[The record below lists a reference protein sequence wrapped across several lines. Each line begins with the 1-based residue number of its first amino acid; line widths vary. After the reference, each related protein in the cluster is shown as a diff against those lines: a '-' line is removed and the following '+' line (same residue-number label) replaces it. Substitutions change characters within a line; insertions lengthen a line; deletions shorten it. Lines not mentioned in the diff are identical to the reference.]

1 MAFELNGSNPIKVV
15 FLTEYAVN
23 DADACLVISGSIS
36 ELGSWNLTESL
47 WVREVPKGS
56 GKWISVLIT
65 TPHKQFSWKWV
76 VISKDR
82 SRAIRWENTRNREQT
97 IDNESVILQAPWNEP
112 ALPQKSENS
121 E

>member
-1 MAFELNGSNPIKVV
+1 MAFELNGSNAIKVV
-15 FLTEYAVN
+15 FITEYAVN
-23 DADACLVISGSIS
+23 DDDACLVISGSIP
-36 ELGSWNLTESL
+36 ELGSWNLAKSL
-47 WVREVPKGS
+47 WVREVPERS
-56 GKWISVLIT
+56 GKWISILIT
-65 TPHKQFSWKWV
+65 TPHQQFSWKWV

-82 SRAIRWENTRNREQT
+82 LRAIRWENINNREQT